1 MKIYIGDLKHN
12 FGPRVKVVP
21 LGIATLASAL
31 YDHYGKKISTKLFV
45 SPNKLIDELKSNL
58 PDVIALSN
66 YMWNSRLSLRIL
78 RLAKEIKPDILTIMG
93 GPHARYDQEGLKN
106 LLLHN

>member
-1 MKIYIGDLKHN
+1 M
-12 FGPRVKVVP
+12 
-21 LGIATLASAL
+21 
-31 YDHYGKKISTKLFV
+31 IS
-45 SPNKLIDELKSNL
+45 ELKSNL

-93 GPHARYDQEGLKN
+93 GPHARNDQEGLKN
-106 LLLHN
+106 LLLQNSFIDAYIPFQGEIPFADLAGECLSKKSNNIKILANVLGV